1 MNNRVKVILKAG
13 VAAVLFLCLT
23 AGLVGAKTPLE
34 RKVDSLFMICSSG
47 SIKYRDLVEP
57 AQDSLA
63 ALGADAV
70 PFLIE
75 KFTTKSARERWAVI
89 FVLRKIGSPAVPD
102 LLKALKGDDP
112 LVVQRVAWALGDIK
126 DTTATEGLLAICG
139 AKTWQVRDQ
148 AVGALGRIGDQRA
161 TGAVLT
167 ALIDSIGQV
176 RKSAAVSAGQLT
188 VQESVPQLVHMLG
201 DDFYGA
207 RLSAFSSLAK
217 LDTATVI
224 QAVADSLSSPNELLG
239 NLGCR
244 LLGEFGSSRAIDLLR
259 PQLSS
264 TSASRR
270 GQAVRALI
278 KADPYDNCGY
288 LKAYLPKETD
298 RLVLLQIESARSAVA
313 DEN

>member
-1 MNNRVKVILKAG
+1 MNKRANVILKTG
-13 VAAVLFLCLT
+13 LAAVLFLCLA
-23 AGLVGAKTPLE
+23 AGMVEAKTPLE

-70 PFLIE
+70 PYLIE

-102 LLKALKGDDP
+102 LLKALKGNDP

-126 DTTATEGLLAICG
+126 DTSATEGLLAICG
-139 AKTWQVRDQ
+139 NNTWQVRDQ
-148 AVGALGRIGDQRA
+148 AVGALGRIGDARG
-161 TGAVLT
+161 TDAVMAALT
-167 ALIDSIGQV
+167 DTIGQV
-176 RKSAAVSAGQLT
+176 RKSAAVSAGRLAL
-188 VQESVPQLVHMLG
+188 EGSIAELVHMLG

-207 RLSAFSSLAK
+207 RLSALNSLLK
-217 LDTATVI
+217 LDTAAVVA
-224 QAVADSLSSPNELLG
+224 AVADSLSSPNDLLG

-244 LLGEFGSSRAIDLLR
+244 LLGDLGTDRAVDLLR
-259 PQLSS
+259 TQLSS
-264 TSASRR
+264 PLPGRR
-270 GQAVRALI
+270 ARAALALVQ
-278 KADPYDNCGY
+278 ADPYDNCGY
-288 LKAYLPKETD
+288 LRAYLPEETD
-298 RLVLLQIESARSAVA
+298 RLVLLQIESARSAVP